1 MNVNQ
6 EHMKYLKIKDNK
18 GFFLKDKAK
27 PDEWTEIDQIDKN
40 DLMKL
45 LEYASE
51 SEFEMEAYDES
62 LIQHKAHQI
71 IYKNLIEKFDTFLS
85 NKNRFIDESESIYK
99 TALEK
104 YK

>member
-6 EHMKYLKIKDNK
+6 ELMKYLKINDNK
-18 GFFLKDKAK
+18 GYFLKDKTI
-27 PDEWTEIDQIDKN
+27 PDLWTEIDQIDKN

-45 LEYASE
+45 LESASE
-51 SEFEMEAYDES
+51 PDFEMDAYDES

-71 IYKNLIEKFDTFLS
+71 IYKNLTEKFNAFLS
-85 NKNRFIDESESIYK
+85 NKSRFIDESESTYK

-104 YK
+104 YQ

>member
-6 EHMKYLKIKDNK
+6 ERMKYLKINDNK
-18 GFFLKDKAK
+18 AFYLKDKAK
-27 PDEWTEIDQIDKN
+27 PNEWTEIDQIDKI

-45 LEYASE
+45 LDFASE
-51 SEFEMEAYDES
+51 SDFEMDAYDEN

-71 IYKNLIEKFDTFLS
+71 IYKNLTEKLSIFLS
-85 NKNRFIDESESIYK
+85 NKNRFIDESESTYK
-99 TALEK
+99 IALEK